1 MVERKAQAVAEQ
13 RLVDG
18 CVPGRNRHGRRIGHD
33 LADLEILEVRA
44 ADLDSVS
51 GHGDLRISIAKR
63 LVNFVI
69 IVARLAKVDKQ
80 RNIIPSL
87 CMDRC

>member
-1 MVERKAQAVAEQ
+1 MVERKAQAVAEK

-18 CVPGRNRHGRRIGHD
+18 CVPGRNRHGRGIGHD

-51 GHGDLRISIAKR
+51 GHGDLRISKQQR
-63 LVNFVI
+63 VVTDGT
-69 IVARLAKVDKQ
+69 IVARLT
-80 RNIIPSL
+80 
-87 CMDRC
+87 